1 MPRRSDA
8 RRVVLQMLYLI
19 DQNPDADVRR
29 VRESIEEELKRDDLV
44 DFAWAVFL
52 GVRDRR
58 EDLDQRIRKAAHNWR
73 IERMAPTDRN
83 IIRMGIYEIEFVQ
96 TPAPV
101 VLNEMIELAREF
113 GTENS
118 PAFVNGI
125 LDRLNSDRG
134 ETNDSENS

>member
-125 LDRLNSDRG
+125 LDRLNSDRV